1 MKSPLIAAVVAS
13 LVAACATGCRPQAAS
28 PPTPAA
34 ATPRIEANLAPATP
48 EPRMGDEIVVA
59 GHYFHTGTPV
69 VLWTDPGGYDAY
81 RVERRFSP
89 IDRADYATSKKD
101 NPELTSPN
109 RYGLRL
115 RDQDRKPILTP
126 EQVEV
131 VRGGAWP
138 LDLLQDKV
146 DQFVIHYD
154 VCGTSRRCFQVLQDQ
169 RDLSVQ
175 FMLDIDGTIY
185 QTLDCKERAWQ
196 ASQANT
202 RSVGIEIANIGSYSL
217 NESTAPLAEWYA
229 KDEFGRTRITIP
241 ARFQPSGIRTPNF
254 VGYPFYPHMVVGEVQ
269 GRTQRQYDFTPQQYR
284 ALAHLT
290 ATLCTVFPKI
300 KCDYPR
306 DENGQLLTHALTND
320 QLRDYQGVL
329 GHYHVQT
336 NKSDPGPAFQWDLVI
351 DNARALMA
359 GH

>member
-1 MKSPLIAAVVAS
+1 MILACAAGAAVAMSAV
-13 LVAACATGCRPQAAS
+13 GCRHQNAEAGMAAV
-28 PPTPAA
+28 
-34 ATPRIEANLAPATP
+34 APAQPLKRT
-48 EPRMGDEIVVA
+48 GDEIVVA
-59 GHYFHTGTPV
+59 GHYFHTGSPV

-81 RVERRFSP
+81 RVERRFVP
-89 IDRADYATSKKD
+89 IDVADWNHSKDKL
-101 NPELTSPN
+101 ESPN
-109 RYGLRL
+109 RYGLRYML
-115 RDQDRKPILTP
+115 NGKPILTP
-126 EQVEV
+126 EQLEM

-138 LDLLQDKV
+138 LELLQEKV

-154 VCGTSRRCFQVLQDQ
+154 VDALSRNCFRTLHDA

-196 ASQANT
+196 ATKANS
-202 RSVGIEIANIGSYSL
+202 RSVGIEIANIGSYSI
-217 NESTAPLAEWYA
+217 NQSTAPLAEWYG

-241 ARFQPSGIRTPNF
+241 ARFKDGGVRTPGF
-254 VGYPFYPHMVVGEVQ
+254 IGYPFYPHMIVGEIQ
-269 GRTQRQYDFTPQQYR
+269 GRKQRQYDFTPEQYR

-306 DENGQLLTHALTND
+306 DENGKLIRHALSDD
-320 QLRDYQGVL
+320 QYNAYQGIL

-336 NKSDPGPAFQWDLVI
+336 DKSDPGPAFQWDLVV
-351 DNARALMA
+351 DTAREMMMQPK
-359 GH
+359 

>member
-1 MKSPLIAAVVAS
+1 MSLKHTLVTLAAGTASLLLAGCQHNQPASAARSAIANPQSEIAAP
-13 LVAACATGCRPQAAS
+13 LQRQ
-28 PPTPAA
+28 
-34 ATPRIEANLAPATP
+34 
-48 EPRMGDEIVVA
+48 GDEIVVC

-89 IDRADYATSKKD
+89 YDRSDYADSKKD
-101 NPELTSPN
+101 NPELSSPN

-115 RDQDRKPILTP
+115 RDQDRKPLLTP
-126 EQVEV
+126 EQVEM

-138 LDLLQDKV
+138 LELLQDKV

-154 VCGTSRRCFQVLQDQ
+154 VDALSRKCFRTLHDV

-202 RSVGIEIANIGSYSL
+202 RSVGIEIANVGAYSL
-217 NESTAPLAEWYA
+217 NESTAPLAEWYHPDA
-229 KDEFGRTRITIP
+229 FGRTRITIP
-241 ARFQPSGIRTPNF
+241 ARFGDGGVRTPNF
-254 VGYPFYPHMVVGEVQ
+254 VGYPFYPHMIVGEIQ
-269 GRTQRQYDFTPQQYR
+269 GRKQRQYDFTPEQYR

-290 ATLCTVFPKI
+290 AALCTVFPKI
-300 KCDYPR
+300 KCDYPK
-306 DENGQLLTHALTND
+306 DENGNLLRHALTND
-320 QLRDYQGVL
+320 QLRDYQGIL

-336 NKSDPGPAFQWDLVI
+336 DKSDPGPAFQWDLVV
-351 DNARALMA
+351 DNARILMA
-359 GH
+359 H